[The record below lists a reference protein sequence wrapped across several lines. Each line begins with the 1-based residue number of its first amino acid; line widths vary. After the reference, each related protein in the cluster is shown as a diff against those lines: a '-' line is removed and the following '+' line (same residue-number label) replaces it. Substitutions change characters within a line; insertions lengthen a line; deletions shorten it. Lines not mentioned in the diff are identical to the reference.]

1 MRDVQQKVGARD
13 EGLSFTQKG
22 TVREKEATRTRTG
35 KTRGVIYEKGIDQHC
50 AFVCWVRCGCGA
62 AGNGESSQPPFPVTL
77 EKQLAERAS
86 NYTEV
91 TLDRKMLDFAS
102 RFMNDKDDAE
112 GKRIVE
118 KLNGV
123 YVRSYESTSRGNTR
137 RRIRWVR
144 RQFDTAEWST
154 LVKTRSKDASDDAD
168 IYMKLVNGEVQGMF
182 ILSSEPKEL
191 DFVFISGPIRPE
203 DLQDLSGNFGIPK
216 DSYKLALKAK
226 DKDKDTE
233 KDKAQKKA
241 DEKAQKGDGKTQ
253 KEAQQ

>member
-1 MRDVQQKVGARD
+1 MKRGFIRIALLVGTLVAGA
-13 EGLSFTQKG
+13 GLP
-22 TVREKEATRTRTG
+22 V
-35 KTRGVIYEKGIDQHC
+35 
-50 AFVCWVRCGCGA
+50 A
-62 AGNGESSQPPFPVTL
+62 AQSAEPPFPVTL

-102 RFMNDKDDAE
+102 HFMNDKDDAE
-112 GKRIVE
+112 GKRIVA

-123 YVRSYESTSRGNTR
+123 YVRSYEFDKPGQYTAADLDA
-137 RRIRWVR
+137 VR
-144 RQFDTAEWST
+144 RQFDTAEWSR

-168 IYMKLVNGEVQGMF
+168 IYMKVVNGEVQGMF
-182 ILSSEPKEL
+182 ILSSEAKEL

-216 DSYKLALKAK
+216 DSYKLAMKAK
-226 DKDKDTE
+226 DKDSEKDKD

-241 DEKAQKGDGKTQ
+241 DEKAQK
-253 KEAQQ
+253 EAQP